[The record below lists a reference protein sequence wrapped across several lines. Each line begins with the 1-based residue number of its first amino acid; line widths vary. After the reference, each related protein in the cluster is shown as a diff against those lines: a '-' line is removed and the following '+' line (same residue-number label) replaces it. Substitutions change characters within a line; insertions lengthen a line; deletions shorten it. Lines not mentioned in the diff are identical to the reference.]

1 MRAYSFK
8 VFSLSFLFL
17 TQKHILKE
25 YKAEFQGGLLLQ
37 HIWKITK

>member
-8 VFSLSFLFL
+8 VFFLSFL